1 MTDKKVTEAVEAKTP
16 AEPKEIIRGRM
27 PLALVALIRFGDNKD
42 MSVADQASLFATTG
56 GKITDIRKGSN
67 FTYITES
74 YKPTQAD
81 IDNAIERMKKHPRY
95 DEDNVDA
102 LVNELEAMVVAS
114 KEEEEAFAAVKKS
127 NRAQSNK
134 TKDGEEANAG
144 GGNNSGKKATEATEA
159 TEGDD
164 LLA

>member
-1 MTDKKVTEAVEAKTP
+1 MAKAEVETPEVEAKVP

-27 PLALVALIRFGDNKD
+27 PLALVALIRFGDTKD
-42 MSVADQASLFATTG
+42 LPVAEQASLFATTV
-56 GKITDIRKGSN
+56 GKITDIRKGNN
-67 FTYITES
+67 FNYVTEA

-81 IDNAIERMKKHPRY
+81 VDNGIERMKKHPRY
-95 DEDNVDA
+95 DEDNVDR
-102 LVNELEAMVVAS
+102 VINELEGTALATD
-114 KEEEEAFAAVKKS
+114 EEAAAFASVKKS

-144 GGNNSGKKATEATEA
+144 GGNNSGAATADPE
-159 TEGDD
+159 D